1 MQLSGQGRNRV
12 SMIPKT
18 FSVNGLTYTIRPAVR
33 TDGKAL
39 SDLRVIID
47 GETENMDR
55 ESGEDFLSVD
65 DFAAL
70 AAADAEDPKSLF
82 LVAETGGRL
91 AGFLRVKGNHL
102 KRSSHRAEF
111 GVAVLKEFWG
121 YSIGRTLIKEMI
133 QWADANEIRRLS
145 LQVLETNDKAIRL
158 YESFGFEQEGCLK
171 DDKRLNSGYYDT
183 ILMGRIRPE

>member
-1 MQLSGQGRNRV
+1 MQLPGQGGNGV

-18 FSVNGLTYTIRPAVR
+18 FSVKDLTYTIRPAVR

-39 SDLRVIID
+39 SEIRVIID

-55 ESGEDFLSVD
+55 ESGEDFLSAA
-65 DFAAL
+65 DFAAI
-70 AAADAEDPKSLF
+70 AAADAEDSKSLF

-102 KRSSHRAEF
+102 KRTSHRAEF

-121 YSIGRTLIKEMI
+121 FSIGRTLIEEMI
-133 QWADANEIRRLS
+133 HWADTNEIRKLT
-145 LQVLETNDKAIRL
+145 LQVLETNDKAISL
-158 YESFGFEQEGCLK
+158 YERLGFEKEGCLK